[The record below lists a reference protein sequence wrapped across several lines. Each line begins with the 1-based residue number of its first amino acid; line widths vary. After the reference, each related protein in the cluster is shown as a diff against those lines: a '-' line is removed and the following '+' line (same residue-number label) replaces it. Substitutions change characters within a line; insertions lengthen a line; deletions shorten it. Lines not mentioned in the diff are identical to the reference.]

1 MNTPTGRLPGSF
13 MRQRLFIGG
22 GSLFIRQTHP
32 GTPFLILGKTVGVV
46 LINQAQGP
54 LFAGKPSG
62 EGARILPAD
71 IHHRVVFSLGK
82 AGPGRSFPSGSFQE
96 FLKVLYAHFVV
107 MTRAFPPTGTSLMPR
122 LLVQGEPKTTD
133 LSGSNCRERYKSCGS
148 SPLRRMV
155 ACPGSLISMT

>member
-1 MNTPTGRLPGSF
+1 

-96 FLKVLYAHFVV
+96 FLKVLYAHFVGHDQSISSHRDQFDAQAV
-107 MTRAFPPTGTSLMPR
+107 GPGRAKNDR
-122 LLVQGEPKTTD
+122 LVRFQLQGK
-133 LSGSNCRERYKSCGS
+133 
-148 SPLRRMV
+148 V
-155 ACPGSLISMT
+155 